1 MKLKNELGFTLVELL
16 VAGIIMAIVAAIAAP
31 GFSGLIRNYKLTNA
45 ARVVWLDLQ
54 RAKMM
59 AIKQRTTMQVD
70 FTSTLYT
77 IARADTPTPAILS
90 RNLSSDYPGITVSL
104 VGTAQSVSFTSTGT
118 LLPPNKTVQIQGPT
132 RSKSFTIITTGR
144 IGQIS

>member
-1 MKLKNELGFTLVELL
+1 MRIKDTIGFTLVELL
-16 VAGIIMAIVAAIAAP
+16 IALMIVGIIAAIAVP
-31 GFSGLIRNYKLTNA
+31 RFSGLIRNYKLTNA

-70 FTSTLYT
+70 FTSTPYT

-90 RNLSSDYPGITVSL
+90 RNLSRDYPGITVSL
-104 VGTAQSVSFTSTGT
+104 GGTSQSVSFTSTGT

-144 IGQIS
+144 